1 MNIPTDYKPGYE
13 KARAI
18 KSDIADNYIAHTHI
32 GDPLGEAMA
41 EDLRE
46 CGPEDS
52 RRFITAAMSKERRG
66 GPAERA
72 GLAAGILQRR
82 GNSAG
87 MARLFSIRSG
97 CPYVSQKLVGDPGGI
112 RRRRSDR
119 RLYHEYSK
127 VLLH

>member
-52 RRFITAAMSKERRG
+52 RRFITA
-66 GPAERA
+66 
-72 GLAAGILQRR
+72 Q
-82 GNSAG
+82 
-87 MARLFSIRSG
+87 
-97 CPYVSQKLVGDPGGI
+97 GD
-112 RRRRSDR
+112 S
-119 RLYHEYSK
+119 
-127 VLLH
+127 